1 VNEAGA
7 ARVSTGNPALDEILQ
22 GGLPRNSL
30 NIVMGEPGTG
40 KTALAQQLAFHNATP
55 DRPVL
60 FLTTLSEPLPKVL
73 TYLQRFGFYDE
84 EKMGSAVRYE
94 DLGPALAEGGI
105 DELVMRLRN
114 AIQELGPGV
123 IVIDSFKVLHDLEPS
138 QLVFRTLLSDLA
150 GLLAAYETTT
160 LLVGEYT
167 EQDLS
172 QCPEFAV
179 ADGILH
185 LMRRSSGKADHRFL
199 QVLKLR
205 GSGYAEGLHAFR
217 ITGDG
222 VDVFPRLVTP
232 PQPETYT
239 PVLERISTGVRGLD
253 ELLNGGLWRGS
264 TTLVAGPEG
273 SGKTTFGIGF
283 CLAGVEAGERALL
296 LNFQE
301 DPSQLGRSIGSLGVD
316 LDDARARGLKLIYA
330 SPVELQIDSLVAD
343 MVHAIEEDGVTR
355 VVIDAVGDL
364 ALAAGDRERFH
375 DYLYSLIKHF
385 AARQVSAA
393 LTLEESSTLLGQAR
407 AARARFASMT
417 DAIIELDIIY
427 EGDARRVL
435 KVVKA
440 RGIQHDLNAHTME
453 IHEGGIRVL
462 PDRSGG

>member
-1 VNEAGA
+1 MNEGDV
-7 ARVSTGNPALDEILQ
+7 ARVSTGNPALDEILH
-22 GGLPRNSL
+22 GGLPKNSL

-40 KTALAQQLAFHNATP
+40 KTALAQQLAFHNASP
-55 DRPVL
+55 DCPVL

-73 TYLQRFGFYDE
+73 TYLQRFGFYDA
-84 EKMGSAVRYE
+84 EKMGTAVQYE

-105 DELVMRLRN
+105 DELVLRLRR
-114 AIQELGPGV
+114 AIRELGPGV
-123 IVIDSFKVLHDLEPS
+123 IVIDSFKVLHDLEKS
-138 QLVFRTLLSDLA
+138 KLVFRTLLTEMA

-172 QCPEFAV
+172 ECPEFAV
-179 ADGILH
+179 ADGIIH

-199 QVLKLR
+199 QVIKLR

-222 VDVFPRLVTP
+222 IDLFPRLVTP
-232 PQPETYT
+232 PHPESYT
-239 PVLERISTGVRGLD
+239 PIQERTPTGVSGLD
-253 ELLNGGLWRGS
+253 DLLNGGLWRGS

-301 DPSQLGRSIGSLGVD
+301 DPSHLGRTIGSLGVD
-316 LDDARARGLKLIYA
+316 LDDARARGLQLNYA

-343 MVHAIEEDGVTR
+343 VFRAIEEDDVTR

-385 AARQVSAA
+385 SARQVTAVV
-393 LTLEESSTLLGQAR
+393 TLEEASTLLDQSR

-417 DAIIELDIIY
+417 DAIIELDIVY
-427 EGDARRVL
+427 EGDARRTI

-440 RGIQHDLNAHTME
+440 RGIEHDLNAHQME
-453 IHEGGIRVL
+453 IHQGGIRVL
-462 PDRSGG
+462 PDGSGG

>member
-1 VNEAGA
+1 V
-7 ARVSTGNPALDEILQ
+7 
-22 GGLPRNSL
+22 
-30 NIVMGEPGTG
+30 
-40 KTALAQQLAFHNATP
+40 
-55 DRPVL
+55 
-60 FLTTLSEPLPKVL
+60 
-73 TYLQRFGFYDE
+73 
-84 EKMGSAVRYE
+84 GSAIRYE
-94 DLGPALAEGGI
+94 DLGPALAKGGI
-105 DELVMRLRN
+105 EELVVHVRD
-114 AIQELGPGV
+114 AIREHGPAV
-123 IVIDSFKVLHDLEPS
+123 IIVDSFKVLHDLEKSPA
-138 QLVFRTLLSDLA
+138 VVRRLLSELA
-150 GLLAAYETTT
+150 GLLAAFETTT
-160 LLVGEYT
+160 VLVGEYR
-167 EQDLS
+167 EEELS

-179 ADGILH
+179 ADGIIH

-239 PVLERISTGVRGLD
+239 PILERIPTGVSGLD

-283 CLAGVEAGERALL
+283 CLAGIDAGERALL

-301 DPSQLGRSIGSLGVD
+301 DPCQLGRTIGSLGVD
-316 LDDARARGLKLIYA
+316 LDDARSRGLELIYA

-343 MVHAIEEDGVTR
+343 VFHAIEDDGVTR
-355 VVIDAVGDL
+355 IVIDAVGDL

-385 AARQVSAA
+385 AARQVSAV
-393 LTLEESSTLLGQAR
+393 LTLEESSTLLAEAR

-417 DAIIELDIIY
+417 DAIIELDIVY
-427 EGDARRVL
+427 EGDARRTL

-440 RGIQHDLNAHTME
+440 RGIRHDLNAREME

-462 PDRSGG
+462 TDGAGG